1 MVGLVQ
7 GGEFAGD
14 ARGPGIMDICGMDGR
29 GRGSRRKPW
38 QGEDWEKKD
47 RVCCGWGVGA
57 RTLEV
62 KFWKKEQLRTLGV
75 ESEAPGAEEI
85 RTLISWVS
93 HPGVCSFFPPSRQ
106 PIL

>member
-1 MVGLVQ
+1 MA
-7 GGEFAGD
+7 GEKTGRKRTGFVAG
-14 ARGPGIMDICGMDGR
+14 
-29 GRGSRRKPW
+29 
-38 QGEDWEKKD
+38 
-47 RVCCGWGVGA
+47 GVGA

-93 HPGVCSFFPPSRQ
+93 HPGVVATRARGGEDGFEDRPGMHSLVYPGLNLSFLICDKSPNYFYPQRF
-106 PIL
+106 